1 MDLIIL
7 SSKDREELVKRLQ
20 DAENYKS
27 THEKMA
33 IVIDG
38 FTLTIVLDED
48 SLHSGSLCL
57 VARLTQ
63 LFAAEYLQSRSL
75 M

>member
-48 SLHSGSLCL
+48 SL
-57 VARLTQ
+57 A
-63 LFAAEYLQSRSL
+63 
-75 M
+75 